1 MLPAESQRL
10 SIIFGCS
17 LGCLKFLISFQDYL
31 LQKMA
36 SCLDCLP
43 NSSSLFLPSLGRKQ
57 NHAGSLG
64 RKLFVVQQSQQE
76 EKSAEAKYDGQARQ
90 EAKTARL
97 VYILCFYFVSDAKI
111 LREDYRIVGTLVG
124 SLPRAPRQN
133 THLGLPLQLLPEETS
148 LLLEK
153 GKMALEIFLRFKGN
167 RALDKREYMM
177 IIRDNFC

>member
-1 MLPAESQRL
+1 M
-10 SIIFGCS
+10 
-17 LGCLKFLISFQDYL
+17 
-31 LQKMA
+31 
-36 SCLDCLP
+36 
-43 NSSSLFLPSLGRKQ
+43 
-57 NHAGSLG
+57 
-64 RKLFVVQQSQQE
+64 QQSQQE
-76 EKSAEAKYDGQARQ
+76 EKSAEAKYDGQAQQ
-90 EAKTARL
+90 EAKTARP
-97 VYILCFYFVSDAKI
+97 VYILCCYFVSDAKI

-153 GKMALEIFLRFKGN
+153 GKMALETFSRFKGN